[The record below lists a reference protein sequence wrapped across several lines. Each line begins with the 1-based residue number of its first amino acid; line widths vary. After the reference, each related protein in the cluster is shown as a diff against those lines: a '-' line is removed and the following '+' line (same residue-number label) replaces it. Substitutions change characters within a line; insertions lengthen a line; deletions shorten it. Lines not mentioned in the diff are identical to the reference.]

1 MKLID
6 KLPYFY
12 GNGYT
17 EPIIE
22 AEQIESDILVEE
34 INETLKQCFIS
45 TATWGLD
52 YWEDMLFIPRNNSKS
67 YDERRSVIYSKIR
80 TIRTTTVKVIQELAS
95 AFFNTE
101 NVTVT
106 EENENYIFH
115 IEFENAY
122 SEFVN
127 DPINTDI
134 VDEALVDYADI
145 GVETIVITFKDVE
158 NMIDIYKPAHLNY
171 SFTFKL
177 KDKIQIESNQKSGYS
192 TLPICNVTKVGT
204 WWKMYADGISN
215 KGKVIQAKSYDGYS
229 YLPICGIYKCIIKKR
244 KGHPDIDNPDIDNP
258 DNPDTNN
265 NVVGSAIVGSAIVG
279 EESAKSQIG
288 MFQIG
293 YSQLL

>member
-17 EPIIE
+17 RPIIE
-22 AEQIESDILVEE
+22 AEQVEADILAEE
-34 INETLKQCFIS
+34 IAETLKQCFVE

-171 SFTFKL
+171 SFTFTL
-177 KDKIQIESNQKSGYS
+177 KDKIQIESNQKAGHS

-204 WWKMYADGISN
+204 WWKMYADGSSN

-229 YLPICGIYKCIIKKR
+229 YLPICGLYICKKKVK
-244 KGHPDIDNPDIDNP
+244 KGY
-258 DNPDTNN
+258 TEN
-265 NVVGSAIVGSAIVG
+265 NVVIENNAVVGKAVVG
-279 EESAKSQIG
+279 KAVVG
-288 MFQIG
+288 G
-293 YSQLL
+293 D

>member
-17 EPIIE
+17 RPIIE
-22 AEQIESDILVEE
+22 AEQVEADTLVEE
-34 INETLKQCFIS
+34 IADTLKQCFVS

-52 YWEDMLFIPRNNSKS
+52 YWEDMLFLPRGTGKS
-67 YDERRSVIYSKIR
+67 YDERRSIIYTR
-80 TIRTTTVKVIQELAS
+80 MRATRTTTVEVVKELAS

-171 SFTFKL
+171 SFTFTL

-204 WWKMYADGISN
+204 WWKMYADGSSN
-215 KGKVIQAKSYDGYS
+215 NGKVIQAKSYDGFS
-229 YLPICGIYKCIIKKR
+229 YLPICGIYKCKR
-244 KGHPDIDNPDIDNP
+244 KGRKGY
-258 DNPDTNN
+258 TGNN
-265 NVVGSAIVGSAIVG
+265 AIVGYSSVGYAIIGKTIMCDSTVG
-279 EESAKSQIG
+279 YVRVGQATIEKK
-288 MFQIG
+288 
-293 YSQLL
+293 L